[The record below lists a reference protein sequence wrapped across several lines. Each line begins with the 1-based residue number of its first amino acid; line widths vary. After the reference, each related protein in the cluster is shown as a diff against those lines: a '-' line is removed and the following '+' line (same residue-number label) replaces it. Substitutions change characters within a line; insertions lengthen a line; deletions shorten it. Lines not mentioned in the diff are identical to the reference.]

1 MSVLSGGRTLT
12 ARRHTMQRLT
22 APPALQLQGHPV
34 PLYADLHGSLWAAR
48 FLLVGDAALEL
59 LQLAEAFLIAALQRT
74 NHSSVHRLTSRLPTL
89 DPLVILTGF
98 SPPTSTSTTHT

>member
-1 MSVLSGGRTLT
+1 
-12 ARRHTMQRLT
+12 MQRLT